1 MKSAAVMMVAQ
12 AGLILASSS
21 TPISIPAELRP
32 VDDNCAF
39 AGLDQFRGQKLLIE
53 FATCLKQCIGAGC
66 NGCDDCL
73 EKYGLAKL
81 F

>member
-1 MKSAAVMMVAQ
+1 MKSASVLMVAQ
-12 AGLILASSS
+12 AGLILASS
-21 TPISIPAELRP
+21 TPIFRELRP

-73 EKYGLAKL
+73 VKYGLAKL